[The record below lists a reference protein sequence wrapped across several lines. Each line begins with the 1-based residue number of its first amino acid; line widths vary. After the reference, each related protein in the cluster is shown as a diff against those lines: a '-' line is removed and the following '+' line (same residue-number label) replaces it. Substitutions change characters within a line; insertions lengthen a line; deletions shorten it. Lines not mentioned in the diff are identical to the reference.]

1 MTETIPD
8 SVIEK
13 MRSAHALKV
22 AELFDTPSRH
32 SRWIEKMRS
41 AHALKVAELFDTPSR
56 HSRWG
61 QEVTAAKINEA
72 WWAALKAAE
81 AAGFVMVPAEATEA
95 MKTKGRFQLKIEQM
109 SRKTYDDW
117 AAQIFA
123 AMIAAR
129 PKVP

>member
-8 SVIEK
+8 SV
-13 MRSAHALKV
+13 
-22 AELFDTPSRH
+22 
-32 SRWIEKMRS
+32 IEKMRS